1 MTLVV
6 GLGNPG
12 GKYDKTRHNAGFMLI
27 DKILDS
33 SFIKQ
38 SLKCDGELYKK
49 GNILLLKP
57 HTFMNNS
64 GISVAKVVNFYD
76 VDRIIV
82 CHDELEIGFC
92 ALKCKKG
99 GSSGG
104 HNGLKSI
111 DSHIGNDYER
121 IRLGIGR
128 GEYGVVDFVLG
139 NFSDDELKQF
149 DEFLDYASEA
159 LRYLINNDINSTKQK
174 YNKK

>member
-12 GKYDKTRHNAGFMLI
+12 AKYDKTRHNAGFMLL

-33 SFIKQ
+33 SFVKQ
-38 SLKCDGELYKK
+38 NLKCDGELYKK
-49 GNILLLKP
+49 GNLLLLKP

-76 VDRIIV
+76 IDRIIV

-92 ALKCKKG
+92 AFKCKKG

-111 DSHIGNDYER
+111 DENIGNDYER

-128 GEYGVVDFVLG
+128 GEYGVIDFVLG
-139 NFSDDELKQF
+139 RFSDDELKKF
-149 DEFLDYASEA
+149 DEFLEYAKNA
-159 LRYLINNDINSTKQK
+159 LLHLISNDINSTKQK
-174 YNKK
+174 YNKR